1 MGFELVD
8 GRYQPKQANP
18 SGWLWSKVL
27 EAWLGV
33 WEGEYQRRRMAWLR
47 LYDREGRLVPTPAEA
62 AQQQAEAERLR
73 AETERLRAET
83 ERLRAERAEAEL
95 ERLKSLLQAHGIEQE
110 PNA

>member
-1 MGFELVD
+1 
-8 GRYQPKQANP
+8 
-18 SGWLWSKVL
+18 L

-62 AQQQAEAERLR
+62 AQQQAEE
-73 AETERLRAET
+73 